1 MNKHPHVYKTAAGPR
16 LLQIV
21 CFAVLF
27 CSFAVTATAG
37 WKEHHSASF
46 KLPPPATITGKV
58 TDSKN
63 APMEG
68 VSVTIKGSRRG
79 VTTNAAGQF
88 TFPNV
93 PENAT
98 LVFTFT
104 GFADKEV
111 KISGT
116 APLSVSLTEV
126 VSGLNDVVVVGYGTA
141 TKKDITGA
149 VSQIKATALEND
161 NPRSVGDILR
171 GGAPGVDVGFDGST
185 KGSTPRLEI
194 RGKGTLTAGSNP
206 LIVLDGVI
214 FPGGLE
220 DINPNDISTIDILKD
235 ASSAAVFGARSANG
249 VILISTKKGKSG
261 KPIITFNDNI
271 ALNKVEKKPHLLNG
285 PEFLEFR
292 SQAIW
297 SNTSGTPLTYA
308 FDSTS
313 KPGIQYYSWDPSKL
327 PSNISLAQWRALDNT
342 AGDDVTVWLTRL
354 KMKPIEIANYK
365 AGNVLDWEK
374 LIYNQNA
381 LQHDHTISI
390 SQRKEDVNYY
400 FSLGYLENN
409 GITVNDKYKTLRA
422 RLNLEANIAKYLTVG
437 VNFQFA
443 ERDQSAIT
451 VNLSDVLQ
459 TTPYGQMYAADGV
472 TLRLSPNDD
481 PGNNSNP
488 FMSQYYSTRFYKYDN
503 FFAQL
508 TLKGKLPFGFSY
520 QVNYSP
526 RFELT
531 REYNFQSDKNPLLVG
546 QKGIIDRRNRNEF
559 SWNLDNILRWNGKFG
574 KHTVEA
580 TFLVNAEKMTYYN
593 HLAHGENI
601 QPNANLGYSGLQ
613 NATQAI
619 RNEIDDQTETGDA
632 LMGRLAYNFNQRYF
646 LTATIRRD
654 GYSAFGATNRRA
666 AFPSLGVAWAFSD
679 ENFMRNTSSWLDY
692 GKLRLSYGAN
702 GNRSIGRYV
711 ALSTLGGGTY
721 VFVTPSGT
729 VYNSS
734 YVFANTLPNPD
745 LRWESNASVDLGLD
759 YSLFKGLITGTFE
772 VYKRVTKDLLVNR
785 TLPSVSGYSSGI
797 ANLGQVNNSGFEM
810 SVTSQNIKRSNF
822 EWRSTVNFW
831 FNRNKI
837 VHLYGA
843 TPDYDASGKLI
854 GESEKNDLNNG
865 WYLGHSITEKW
876 DYKIIGV
883 WQMSEATT
891 AAKYGYKPGDFK
903 VQDTNGDGTYT
914 QDDKVFLGDQSPRY
928 QFSIRNE
935 FKIYKNFDFSFTLNA
950 KLGSIYQNNEIK
962 NQDRFYDRANFYD
975 RPHWMPNNPIND
987 YAAVN
992 SNAGIWTAYTS
1003 SAFLRVSN
1011 VSLAYTVPS
1020 STVRRWGFD
1029 GIKAYVNVTNLA
1041 VFTKWWYFDPEYKGP
1056 DPNNP
1061 TNLAP
1066 VPLSI
1071 NFGLNV
1077 TL

>member
-1 MNKHPHVYKTAAGPR
+1 MNKHPHVYKTSAGPG
-16 LLQIV
+16 LLRIV
-21 CFAVLF
+21 CFAVLL
-27 CSFAVTATAG
+27 CSFAITASAG
-37 WKEHHSASF
+37 WKEHNSASF
-46 KLPPPATITGKV
+46 KLPPATITGKV

-68 VSVTIKGSRRG
+68 VSVTIKGTKRG
-79 VTTNAAGQF
+79 VTTNAAGNF
-88 TFPNV
+88 SLPNV

-98 LVFTFT
+98 LVFSFT
-104 GFADKEV
+104 GFSDKEV
-111 KISGT
+111 AVKGT
-116 APLSVSLTEV
+116 APLSVSMAES

-171 GGAPGVDVGFDGST
+171 GGAAGVDVGFDGST
-185 KGSTPRLEI
+185 KGSNASLQI
-194 RGKGTLTAGSNP
+194 RGKGTLTANSNP

-214 FPGGLE
+214 YPGGLE
-220 DINPNDISTIDILKD
+220 DINPNDIATIDILKD

-249 VILISTKKGKSG
+249 VILISTKKGKVG
-261 KPIITFNDNI
+261 KPVITFNDNI
-271 ALNKVEKKPHLLNG
+271 GINKVEKKPHLLTG
-285 PEFLEFR
+285 PEFLDFR
-292 SQAIW
+292 SQAVW
-297 SNTSGTPLTYA
+297 SNTSGTPLKYA

-313 KPGIQYYSWDPSKL
+313 QVGIQYYSFNPATL
-327 PSNISLAQWRALDNT
+327 PSNITTAQWLALDGST
-342 AGDDVTVWLTRL
+342 KPLVDTWLTRL
-354 KMKPIEIANYK
+354 KMKQIEIDNYK
-365 AGNVLDWEK
+365 AGNVLDWERM
-374 LIYNQNA
+374 IYEQNA

-390 SQRKEDVNYY
+390 SQRREDMNYY

-422 RLNLEANIAKYLTVG
+422 RFNLEANVAKYLTVG

-443 ERDQSAIT
+443 ERDQSSVT
-451 VNLSDVLQ
+451 VNLSDMLQ
-459 TTPYGQMYAADGV
+459 TTPYGQMYAADGI

-508 TLKGKLPFGFSY
+508 TLKGKLPLGFSY

-531 REYNFQSDKNPLLVG
+531 REYNFQSDKNPLIAG

-574 KHTVEA
+574 KHTIEA
-580 TFLVNAEKMTYYN
+580 TFLANAEKLTYYN

-601 QPNANLGYSGLQ
+601 QPNANLGFDGLQ
-613 NATQAI
+613 NATVGV
-619 RNEIDDQTETGDA
+619 RNDIDDQTETGDA
-632 LMGRLAYNFNQRYF
+632 LMARIAYNYNQRYF

-654 GYSAFGATNRRA
+654 GYSAFGQTNPRAT
-666 AFPSLGVAWAFSD
+666 FPSVGAAWSFSE
-679 ENFMRNTSSWLDY
+679 ENFMKNTSRWLDY
-692 GKLRLSYGAN
+692 GKVRLSYGKN

-734 YVFANTLPNPD
+734 YVFANSLPNPD
-745 LRWESNASVDLGLD
+745 LKWEDNASVDLGLD
-759 YSLFKGLITGTFE
+759 YSLFKGLVTGTFE
-772 VYKRVTKDLLVNR
+772 VYNRVTKNLLVQR
-785 TLPSVSGYSSGI
+785 SLPSVSGYASGI
-797 ANLGQVNNSGFEM
+797 TNLGQVNNSGFEM
-810 SVTSQNIKRSNF
+810 SVTTQNMRRSNF
-822 EWRSTVNFW
+822 EWRTTLNFW

-837 VHLYGA
+837 VHLYGP
-843 TPDYDASGKLI
+843 TPDYDATGKLV
-854 GESEKNDLNNG
+854 GESEKDDQVNG
-865 WYLGHSITEKW
+865 WYIGHSITEKF

-883 WQMSEATT
+883 WQVKDAVE
-891 AAKYGYKPGDFK
+891 AAKYGYKPGDFRA
-903 VQDTNGDGTYT
+903 QDTNGDGTYT
-914 QDDKVFLGDQSPRY
+914 QADKVFLGDQSPRY
-928 QFSIRNE
+928 QFSMRNE

-962 NQDRFYDRANFYD
+962 NQDRFYDRSNYFD
-975 RPHWMPNNPIND
+975 RPHWMPGNPIND

-1003 SAFLRVSN
+1003 SAFLRISN
-1011 VSLAYTVPS
+1011 VSLAYSVPS
-1020 STVRRWGFD
+1020 NTARRWGLE
-1029 GIKAYVNVTNLA
+1029 GIKAYINVTNLA

-1056 DPNNP
+1056 DPNAP

-1066 VPLSI
+1066 VPLSL